1 MERESKI
8 KTDWEKECE
17 RERERVRK
25 TLNIKHLYKVCVR
38 AGNSE

>member
-1 MERESKI
+1 MERESKR
-8 KTDWEKECE
+8 KADWEKEC
-17 RERERVRK
+17 ERERVRK